1 MRPLALLL
9 VLLAAGCAT
18 EPATAPLPRG
28 DRALPPPGL
37 SEAPAGARCADH
49 AAALPALVG
58 RPEAE
63 VRAALAAMPGIR
75 TIRLLA
81 PNQPATRDYRVDRV
95 GGVVRNGVVESLA
108 CG

>member
-1 MRPLALLL
+1 MRRLALLL
-9 VLLAAGCAT
+9 VLIAAGCGT
-18 EPATAPLPRG
+18 QSTAPALPRT

-37 SEAPAGARCADH
+37 SEGPAGARCADH

-63 VRAALAAMPGIR
+63 VRSALAEMPGIR

-81 PNQPATRDYRVDRV
+81 PGQPATRDYREDRV
-95 GGVVRNGVVESLA
+95 GGVVRAGVVESLA